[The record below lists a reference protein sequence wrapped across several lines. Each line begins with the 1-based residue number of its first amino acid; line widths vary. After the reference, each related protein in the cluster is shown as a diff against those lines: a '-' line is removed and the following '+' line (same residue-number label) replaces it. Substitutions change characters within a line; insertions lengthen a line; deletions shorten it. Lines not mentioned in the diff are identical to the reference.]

1 MSTDPEFL
9 RPEDEEADD
18 VVEASPSALAV
29 ISQSE
34 HAAMVAT
41 ANLDKNRRSIA
52 KFISTLQSYATH
64 SQSVAL
70 GMFYSLP
77 RANKMIVGPSVRFAE
92 IVAPC
97 WKNNSSGSRIVGIA
111 DNTVTAQGVF
121 IDFEANMRNVKEIP
135 RRITDSKGNKFNDDM
150 ILTTSKAA
158 LSIAYRDA
166 ILKGGVPQ
174 ALWVP
179 AYEDAKIVA
188 VGKAMSHNQR
198 IDAAMEFLTK
208 LGVTE
213 WQIMNSVGCASPKD
227 METDHL
233 LTLKVMLQEIQKG
246 EKSIEEVFG
255 SKFDKEIEALFDE
268 QGKNATERGML
279 RKNYRG
285 RAEKLLEYLKARQ
298 TSTQGTRVNTD
309 PVAETA
315 AQAEPQKTGDQ
326 SSAPPAGQ
334 DTTASASG
342 KKGAAKKNGK
352 DKPEPAAQ
360 TEAPAAT
367 QQTAQTTEEKKPEP
381 TQQESKPEPAQEGKF
396 AF

>member
-1 MSTDPEFL
+1 MSTDPD
-9 RPEDEEADD
+9 PEYLGPNEETEEIA
-18 VVEASPSALAV
+18 EASPSALAV

-41 ANLDKNRRSIA
+41 ANLNKNRRSIQ
-52 KFISTLQSYATH
+52 KFVSTLQAYATH
-64 SQSVAL
+64 SQGVAL
-70 GMFYSLP
+70 SMFYSLP
-77 RANKMIVGPSVRFAE
+77 RANKQIVGPSVRFAE

-111 DNTVTAQGVF
+111 DSTVTAQGVF
-121 IDFEANMRNVKEIP
+121 IDFEANMRNVKEVP

-150 ILTTSKAA
+150 ILTTSRAA

-174 ALWVP
+174 ALWMT
-179 AYEDAKIVA
+179 AYEAAKTTA
-188 VGKAMSHNQR
+188 VGKALSHSERVAN
-198 IDAAMEFLTK
+198 AMEFLTK

-213 WQIMNSVGCASPKD
+213 WQIMNAVGCASPKD

-233 LTLKVMLQEIQKG
+233 LTLRVLLQEIQKG
-246 EKSIEEVFG
+246 EKTIEEVFG

-268 QGKNATERGML
+268 QGKTGPERNVL
-279 RKNYRG
+279 RISYRG
-285 RAEKLLEYLKARQ
+285 RAEELLKYLKARQ
-298 TSTQGTRVNTD
+298 TSAQGTRVNTD

-315 AQAEPQKTGDQ
+315 QAEPEKTGDQ

-334 DTTASASG
+334 DAPASG

-352 DKPEPAAQ
+352 DKPEPTAQ
-360 TEAPAAT
+360 TETAKPE
-367 QQTAQTTEEKKPEP
+367 QTAQTTEEKKPEP
-381 TQQESKPEPAQEGKF
+381 TQQESKPEPTQEGKF